1 MKVYNNIDDLKEALK
16 RKNGSNKLEYKDE
29 SNNLKDKHA
38 NSEYENIESLN
49 YKKKLMQTKSN
60 IQGNAKN
67 NTSDNQGYFEKLENY
82 DRLKTKVLKYVVY
95 KKRTENEIR
104 QKFAKEI
111 DENTLDEIISELTE
125 NGYINDDDYI
135 KRAVNEFIALRN
147 LSLWEIKYK
156 LITKGIKSDK
166 IDEYFEKNEDELND
180 YEKRYAKKIAIK
192 KENFDKIEIKKYLVK
207 KGYREDSIREALED

>member
-1 MKVYNNIDDLKEALK
+1 MK
-16 RKNGSNKLEYKDE
+16 
-29 SNNLKDKHA
+29 
-38 NSEYENIESLN
+38 
-49 YKKKLMQTKSN
+49 
-60 IQGNAKN
+60 
-67 NTSDNQGYFEKLENY
+67 KLENY
-82 DRLKTKVLKYVVY
+82 DKLKTKVLKYVVY

-180 YEKRYAKKIAIK
+180 YEKRSAKKIAIK